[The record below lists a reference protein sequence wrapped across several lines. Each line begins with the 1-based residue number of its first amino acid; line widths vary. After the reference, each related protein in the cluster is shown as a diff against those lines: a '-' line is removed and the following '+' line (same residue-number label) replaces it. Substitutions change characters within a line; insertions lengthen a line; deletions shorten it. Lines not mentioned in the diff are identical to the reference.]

1 GEKDVVVAETVSRA
15 SADLYRE
22 LGVANVVWDGELDAG
37 HGFPVIEGEG
47 SCDVPEKPFLAA
59 CGFDAA
65 GALVKAL
72 YGEDALESDPIG
84 PGELRHFDQ
93 QSLVDPDDASPQ
105 LADEGFLYVPK
116 ACADGESC
124 GLLVTFHGCE
134 QNADNVGDAFVTGSG
149 INDWADRYRLVV

>member
-1 GEKDVVVAETVSRA
+1 PYGCAGGDLGTALGLCMKATPAAPDAAALADVVRQRAEAGQVAPLSGLDGDAVWVWRGEKDVVVAETVSRA

-72 YGEDALESDPIG
+72 YGEDAIESDPIG

-93 QSLVDPDDASPQ
+93 
-105 LADEGFLYVPK
+105 
-116 ACADGESC
+116 
-124 GLLVTFHGCE
+124 
-134 QNADNVGDAFVTGSG
+134 
-149 INDWADRYRLVV
+149 